1 VVDKTGARDSVAH
14 SSCLAHFLTLHEEL
28 HIAVD
33 VGVCQIEIVCQ
44 RVFVYVYVSLNIL
57 RHISKSKVRVLVFP
71 ASISSRL
78 IT

>member
-1 VVDKTGARDSVAH
+1 MVDEASSRDSVTH
-14 SSCLAHFLTLHEEL
+14 SSCLAHLLTLHEEL

-33 VGVCQIEIVCQ
+33 VRVCQVEIVCQ
-44 RVFVYVYVSLNIL
+44 RVFVYFYVSLDCL

-78 IT
+78 IA